1 MLNKKK
7 EEIIKQ
13 GDAELHRNF
22 EIEEKEVT
30 KNG

>member
-1 MLNKKK
+1 MLSKKK
-7 EEIIKQ
+7 EDIIKQ

-22 EIEEKEVT
+22 ESKEKEVT